1 MTHIDFVDQ
10 TLRDGQQ
17 SLWGMKMRA
26 YEAADALPHLDR
38 TGFKVID
45 LTGAGMFTV
54 LLRSFADDPWAT
66 TDFLV
71 KNLPNNTIRSGL
83 RTISVIGFAHTPEVI
98 IDLWVKTM
106 IKHRVTS
113 FWLYDCLFD
122 LPTMHRLVEVVRKEG
137 GIPVPAIMYG
147 LTGVHDDA
155 FFARQA
161 AEMATWEG
169 VESIY
174 LEDAAGVLKPE
185 RAATLLPAI
194 RAATGT
200 IPLELHCHNTTG
212 LAQLNYIEGLKAG
225 FEILHTCS
233 RPMANGPS
241 LPSTEGMLP
250 ILAELGFTHSLDV
263 DAMPPVAENFV
274 RMAAEG
280 GYETGVQAEYDPRI
294 YHHQLPGGMTG
305 TLKAQ
310 LTQHKM
316 MDRLPEVLEAIPQVR
331 EELGQPIMATPF
343 SQFVGIQAVLNVVTG
358 DRYAMVPDEVIH
370 YTLGHYGPL
379 PKDVD
384 PAVKDRILSS
394 PRAAEIARWVR
405 PDPTLAE
412 IRSKFAAG
420 ISDEELLLRFMC
432 SDEEVDAMQA
442 KGPIRTDPRRS
453 ANHIVREL
461 ADLIAEKRQVT
472 SLAVTTPGFSLS
484 LGRNCATGLRRGRR
498 PKAPLAV
505 T

>member
-17 SLWGMKMRA
+17 SLWGMRMRA
-26 YEAADALPHLDR
+26 YEAAEALPHLDR

-71 KNLPNNTIRSGL
+71 KHLPNNVIRSGL

-98 IDLWVKTM
+98 IDLWVKTI
-106 IKHRVTS
+106 IKHGVSS

-122 LPTMHRLVEVVRKEG
+122 MPTMKRLVDVVRDAG
-137 GIPVPAIMYG
+137 GTPVPAVMYG
-147 LTGVHDDA
+147 YTDVHDDE
-155 FFARQA
+155 FFASRA
-161 AEMATWEG
+161 AEMATWKG

-174 LEDAAGVLKPE
+174 VEDAAGVLKPE
-185 RAATLLPAI
+185 HAATLLPAI
-194 RAATGT
+194 RKATGE

-212 LAQLNYIEGLKAG
+212 LAQFNYIEGLKAG
-225 FEILHTCS
+225 FTRFHTCS
-233 RPMANGPS
+233 QPMANGPS

-250 ILAELGFTHSLDV
+250 ILEELGFTHCLDTS
-263 DAMPPVAENFV
+263 AMPPVVANFLARAV
-274 RMAAEG
+274 EA
-280 GYETGVQAEYDPRI
+280 GYDIGVQAEYDPRI

-310 LTQHKM
+310 LAQHKM
-316 MDRLPEVLEAIPQVR
+316 IHRLPDVLAAIPAVR
-331 EELGQPIMATPF
+331 RELGQPIMATPF

-358 DRYAMVPDEVIH
+358 DRYSIVPDEIIH
-370 YTLGHYGPL
+370 YVLGHYGPL
-379 PKDVD
+379 PADVD

-394 PRAAEIARWVR
+394 PRAAEIAQWVR

-412 IRSKFAAG
+412 IRSQFRAG

-432 SDEEVDAMQA
+432 SDTEVDAMLA

-453 ANHIVREL
+453 ANAVVRNLE
-461 ADLIAEKRQVT
+461 DLIGEKRQVT
-472 SLAVTTPGFSLS
+472 RLSVSTPAFSLT
-484 LGRNCATGLRRGRR
+484 LGKRHPGN
-498 PKAPLAV
+498 
-505 T
+505 

>member
-1 MTHIDFVDQ
+1 MTSPGKHIDFIDQ

-17 SLWGMKMRA
+17 SLWGMRMRA
-26 YEAADALPHLDR
+26 YEAADALPHIDR
-38 TGFKVID
+38 TGFRVVD

-71 KNLPNNTIRSGL
+71 KNLPNNTLRSGL

-106 IKHRVTS
+106 IKHGVPS

-122 LPTMHRLVEVVRKEG
+122 LPTMKRLVDVIAAEG

-147 LTGVHDDA
+147 YTDVHDDA

-161 AEMATWEG
+161 AEMATWG
-169 VESIY
+169 TESIY

-194 RAATGT
+194 RAATGN

-212 LAQLNYIEGLKAG
+212 LAQFNYIEGIKAG

-250 ILAELGFTHSLDV
+250 ILAELGFSHSLDV
-263 DAMPPVAENFV
+263 DALPPVAENFI

-280 GYETGVQAEYDPRI
+280 GYELGVQAEYDPRM

-310 LTQHKM
+310 LAQHKM
-316 MDRLPEVLEAIPQVR
+316 MHRLQEVLEAIPAVR

-358 DRYAMVPDEVIH
+358 DRYSIVPDEVIH
-370 YTLGHYGPL
+370 YVLGHYGPL
-379 PKDVD
+379 PKAVD
-384 PAVKDRILSS
+384 PEVADRILSS
-394 PRAAEIARWVR
+394 PRAAEIQKWER
-405 PDPTLAE
+405 PNPTLAE
-412 IRSKFAAG
+412 IRSRFATG

-432 SDEEVDAMQA
+432 SDEEVDAMLA

-453 ANHIVREL
+453 ANDIVRHLE
-461 ADLIAEKRQVT
+461 DLIAEKRNVHGL
-472 SLAVTTPGFSLS
+472 SVTTPQFSLS
-484 LGRNCATGLRRGRR
+484 LS
-498 PKAPLAV
+498 K
-505 T
+505 

>member
-1 MTHIDFVDQ
+1 MTHIDFIDQ

-17 SLWGMKMRA
+17 SLWGMRMRA

-71 KNLPNNTIRSGL
+71 KNLPNNTLRSGL

-106 IKHRVTS
+106 IKHGVKS

-122 LPTMHRLVEVVRKEG
+122 LPTMKRLVDVILAEG

-147 LTGVHDDA
+147 FTDVHDDA

-161 AEMATWEG
+161 AEMATWAGIET
-169 VESIY
+169 IY

-194 RAATGT
+194 RKATGT

-212 LAQLNYIEGLKAG
+212 LAQFNYIEGLKAG

-250 ILAELGFTHSLDV
+250 ILSELGFTHSLDV
-263 DAMPPVAENFV
+263 DAMPPVADNFI

-280 GYETGVQAEYDPRI
+280 GYETGVQAEYDPRM

-310 LTQHKM
+310 LAQHKM
-316 MDRLPEVLEAIPQVR
+316 MHRLPEVLDAIPAVR
-331 EELGQPIMATPF
+331 EALGQPIMATPF

-358 DRYAMVPDEVIH
+358 DHYSVVPDEVIH
-370 YTLGHYGPL
+370 YVLGHYGPL
-379 PKDVD
+379 AKAVD
-384 PAVKDRILSS
+384 PEVADRILSS
-394 PRAAEIARWVR
+394 PRAAEIEKWER
-405 PDPTLAE
+405 PNPTLAE
-412 IRSKFAAG
+412 IRSRFAAG

-432 SDEEVDAMQA
+432 SDEEVDAMLA

-453 ANHIVREL
+453 ANDIVRNLE
-461 ADLIAEKRQVT
+461 DLISEKRNVT
-472 SLAVTTPGFSLS
+472 GLSVSTPEFSLNLS
-484 LGRNCATGLRRGRR
+484 
-498 PKAPLAV
+498 K
-505 T
+505 